1 MSKKLMNLGFGNL
14 VVAKRILAVLNPS
27 SSPMKRLREEARS
40 AGLLLD
46 ATQGRRTRSL
56 VIMDSGHVILS
67 SVQVETVAVRFEQAR
82 YEGQEINLEG
92 REEDEL

>member
-14 VVAKRILAVLNPS
+14 VVAKRILAILNPN

-56 VIMDSGHVILS
+56 VIMDSGHVLLS
-67 SVQVETVAVRFEQAR
+67 SVQVETMAVRFEQAR
-82 YEGQEINLEG
+82 YGGQEISLDG
-92 REEDEL
+92 GEEDEL

>member
-1 MSKKLMNLGFGNL
+1 MPRKLMNLGFGNM
-14 VVAKRILAVLNPS
+14 VVAKRILAILSPN

-56 VIMDSGHVILS
+56 IIMDSGHVVLS
-67 SVQVETVAVRFEQAR
+67 SVQVETVSVRFEQAR
-82 YEGQEINLEG
+82 YDEQEIALESK
-92 REEDEL
+92 EED

>member
-1 MSKKLMNLGFGNL
+1 MAKKLMNLGFGNM
-14 VVAKRILAVLNPS
+14 VVAKRVLAIISPN

-56 VIMDSGHVILS
+56 IIMDSGHVVLS
-67 SVQVETVAVRFEQAR
+67 AVQVETISLRFEQAN
-82 YEGQEINLEG
+82 YEGQAISLEDS
-92 REEDEL
+92 REYET

>member
-1 MSKKLMNLGFGNL
+1 MAKKLINLGFGNM
-14 VVAKRILAVLNPS
+14 VVAKRVLAVISPN

-56 VIMDSGHVILS
+56 IIMDSGHVVLS
-67 SVQVETVAVRFEQAR
+67 AVQVETISLRFEQANYDGQSISLEDSR
-82 YEGQEINLEG
+82 EYEI
-92 REEDEL
+92 

>member
-1 MSKKLMNLGFGNL
+1 MNLGFGNL
-14 VVAKRILAVLNPS
+14 VVAKRVLAVLSPN

-56 VIMDSGHVILS
+56 IIMDSGHVVLS
-67 SVQVETVAVRFEQAR
+67 SVQVETMAVRFEQAR
-82 YEGQEINLEG
+82 YDSQEISWENK
-92 REEDEL
+92 EEEQE

>member
-1 MSKKLMNLGFGNL
+1 MAKKLMNLGFGNM
-14 VVAKRILAVLNPS
+14 VVAKRVLAIISPN

-56 VIMDSGHVILS
+56 IIMDSGHVVLS
-67 SVQVETVAVRFEQAR
+67 AIQVETMALRFEQAN
-82 YEGQEINLEG
+82 YEGQALSLEDN
-92 REEDEL
+92 REYEV